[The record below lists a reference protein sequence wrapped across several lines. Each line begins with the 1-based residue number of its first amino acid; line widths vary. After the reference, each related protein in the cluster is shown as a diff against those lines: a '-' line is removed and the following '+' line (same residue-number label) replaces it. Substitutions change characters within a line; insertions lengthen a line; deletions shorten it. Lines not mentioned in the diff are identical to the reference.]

1 MGVGPNQKQF
11 VSRRAVFVDR
21 DGTLNRA
28 VVVDGK
34 PYPPSTIGEFELLPG
49 VREGLVSLKAAGYLV
64 VVVTNQPDVAT
75 GRQSSEVVDAMH
87 TKLRSKLPIDDIRVC
102 FHTDEDGCGC
112 RKPLPGML
120 LAAADELGIDLSSSY
135 MVGDRWRDIEAGQ
148 AAGCRTIFIRSGYTE
163 RQPEQYDLG
172 VDSFAAASLAIIGQV
187 TQ

>member
-34 PYPPSTIGEFELLPG
+34 PYPPSTIGEFKLLPG

-64 VVVTNQPDVAT
+64 VVVTNQHDVAT
-75 GRQSSEVVDAMH
+75 GRPSGEVVDPMQA
-87 TKLRSKLPIDDIRVC
+87 KLRSKAPIDDIRVC

-120 LAAADELGIDLSSSY
+120 LAAAEELGIDLSNSY